1 MVKMT
6 MTESKSAKY
15 IGLVSI
21 NRELPATR

>member
-1 MVKMT
+1 MT